1 MTTIDLIT
9 ERLDTAIISATSLKY
24 EVENNVSV
32 SELIKKHL
40 CFVLDFYALYIVSQ
54 GIHNVSQQREL
65 NIRMKTIMHNI
76 EIKNIDKAI
85 LNLECFEKYLIKI
98 IPLLL
103 KYK

>member
-1 MTTIDLIT
+1 
-9 ERLDTAIISATSLKY
+9 
-24 EVENNVSV
+24 
-32 SELIKKHL
+32 
-40 CFVLDFYALYIVSQ
+40 
-54 GIHNVSQQREL
+54 
-65 NIRMKTIMHNI
+65 MHNI